1 MKSFIKQLPKAF
13 IISLIVFAIM
23 LLIKL
28 LNNGKVVFDKHLVY
42 YFLYSMLY
50 GLTLYYVNFLL
61 YQFLDRIFVG
71 DKFSKKRIVIGFL
84 GSFVITLIWIF
95 ILRIF
100 EDVLIENIAFE
111 VFLQNE
117 IPQNYIGTIIIT
129 FIVVLGIYSFNFYK
143 ALQENRVK
151 EQKIIA
157 GTANAKFESLKSQI
171 DPHFLFNNLNVL
183 ASLIE
188 ENPQKAQKFTTDLS
202 KIYRYVLEQKDKEL
216 IALVDEITFA
226 KTYINLL
233 QMRFENSLFYEI
245 VYDDLHPDSKIVPL
259 SLQIILENTIK
270 HNTVTEQRPLK
281 ITITIV
287 NNYLSVQNNF
297 QKKEVFQDRV
307 GVGLQNII
315 NRYDIITNKKVIVEN
330 NPDYFTV
337 KIPILTKQIITME
350 TEKFNESDIYYSAKK
365 RVEELKGFYGN
376 LISYCVVIP
385 ILIAV
390 NLIYMPQF
398 HWFWFSACGWGFGL
412 TMHALKVFGY
422 GSKWE
427 ERKIQEILNKKNEKS
442 QWN

>member
-1 MKSFIKQLPKAF
+1 MKSIIKQLPKAF
-13 IISLIVFAIM
+13 IISLIVFALM

-28 LNNGKVVFDKHLVY
+28 LNNGKVVFDNHLVH

-61 YQFLDRIFVG
+61 YQFLDRIFEG

-84 GSFVITLIWIF
+84 SSFFITIIWIF
-95 ILRIF
+95 LLRIF
-100 EDVLIENIAFE
+100 EDVLVENIAFE

-183 ASLIE
+183 SALIE
-188 ENPQKAQKFTTDLS
+188 ENPEQAQKFTNDLS

-216 IALVDEITFA
+216 IAIDDELTFA

-233 QMRFENSLFYEI
+233 QMRFENSLFCDI
-245 VYDDLHPDSKIVPL
+245 VTDNIHPDSKIVPL
-259 SLQIILENTIK
+259 SLQILLENTIK
-270 HNTVTEQRPLK
+270 HNIVTEHRPLK
-281 ITITIV
+281 IKIEIKDG
-287 NNYLSVQNNF
+287 YLLVQNNF

-307 GVGLQNII
+307 GLGLQNII
-315 NRYDIITNKKVIVEN
+315 NRYGIITNKKVEVAHN
-330 NPDYFTV
+330 SDYFTV
-337 KIPILTKQIITME
+337 KIPILTKQIISRDADE
-350 TEKFNESDIYYSAKK
+350 INESNIYYSAKK

-390 NLIYMPQF
+390 NLIYMPKF

-427 ERKIQEILNKKNEKS
+427 ERKIQEILNKNNEKS
-442 QWN
+442 LWK